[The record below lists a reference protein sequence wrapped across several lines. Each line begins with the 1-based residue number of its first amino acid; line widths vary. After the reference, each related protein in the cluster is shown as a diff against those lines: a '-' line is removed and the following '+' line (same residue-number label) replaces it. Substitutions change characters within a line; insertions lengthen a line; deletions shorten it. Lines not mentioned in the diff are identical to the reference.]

1 VDADERLF
9 LVDRKGDMIISGGYN
24 IYPREIEDC
33 IAAVPGVHEVAVVGV
48 EDPDWGQHVTALFTV
63 LPGASVTTEQVLE
76 HCRATM
82 ASYKKP
88 KDIRIVD
95 KFPLN
100 STGKIA
106 KKVLR
111 EQLNAEGRT

>member
-1 VDADERLF
+1 
-9 LVDRKGDMIISGGYN
+9 
-24 IYPREIEDC
+24 
-33 IAAVPGVHEVAVVGV
+33 
-48 EDPDWGQHVTALFTV
+48 
-63 LPGASVTTEQVLE
+63 VTTEQVLE

-95 KFPLN
+95 EFPLN